1 MRTKIPGMRTQW
13 HFGTR
18 KWKMG
23 GFLDKVTPFPP
34 GTRVI
39 IEGGNSDD
47 DEK

>member
-1 MRTKIPGMRTQW
+1 MRTQW

-34 GTRVI
+34 GVRVI
-39 IEGGNSDD
+39 IEDGNSDD